1 MEMKIFKITLK
12 ALKIT
17 KDNSKLRK
25 ENGIKNK
32 ADKGKYLK
40 SHK

>member
-1 MEMKIFKITLK
+1 MKIFKITLK

-25 ENGIKNK
+25 EKGIKNK
-32 ADKGKYLK
+32 ADNGKYLK